1 VTPSNI
7 LEEIMST
14 NAERYTQ
21 DFYAW
26 TQAQAVLLE
35 AQRFDALDIVNI
47 VEEITSLGASERR
60 ALGSHLKQLMLHLL
74 QWQYQPSGRQIGH
87 SWRASIHNARD
98 ESAVVLEDSPSLRRE
113 VPRLL
118 ARRYPAARLL
128 AQDETGLPL
137 ATFPP
142 TCPWTAAQVLDD
154 DFWPEEATPSGPRGE
169 QRR

>member
-1 VTPSNI
+1 
-7 LEEIMST
+7 MST
-14 NAERYTQ
+14 HAERYTQ

-87 SWRASIHNARD
+87 SWRASIHHARD

-128 AQDETGLPL
+128 AQGRPGLPL
-137 ATFPP
+137 PTFPP
-142 TCPWTAAQVLDD
+142 ARPSTPAQDLAHG
-154 DFWPEEATPSGPRGE
+154 FLPEEATT
-169 QRR
+169 

>member
-1 VTPSNI
+1 MRHHGFSCSALYTVTP
-7 LEEIMST
+7 E
-14 NAERYTQ
+14 
-21 DFYAW
+21 
-26 TQAQAVLLE
+26 QAQENLL
-35 AQRFDALDIVNI
+35 
-47 VEEITSLGASERR
+47 
-60 ALGSHLKQLMLHLL
+60 
-74 QWQYQPSGRQIGH
+74 
-87 SWRASIHNARD
+87 IHNARD

>member
-1 VTPSNI
+1 
-7 LEEIMST
+7 MST
-14 NAERYTQ
+14 HAERYTQ

-87 SWRASIHNARD
+87 SC

-142 TCPWTAAQVLDD
+142 TCPWTAAQILDD
-154 DFWPEEATPSGPRGE
+154 DFWPEEATPSGPRRE